1 MKVGR
6 KKPRLKVFLSHSDRD
21 RPFVSRLA
29 RLLEDRGI
37 SVWYSRT
44 KIKGAQEWHDEI
56 GKALAQCNWFVLV
69 LTPSSVASG
78 WTKREL
84 MYALQQKR
92 YRNHIVPLIR
102 KTCRHRRLSWTLAS
116 IQMIDFTRAFDDGA
130 RALLATWGIPY
141 PKG

>member
-1 MKVGR
+1 MKSRRR
-6 KKPRLKVFLSHSDRD
+6 KRPQKVFLSHSDRD

-29 RLLEDRGI
+29 RLLEERGL

-56 GKALAQCNWFVLV
+56 GKALTRCSWFVLV
-69 LTPSSVASG
+69 LTPASVASV

-92 YRNHIVPLIR
+92 YRNHIVPLLRR
-102 KTCRHRRLSWTLAS
+102 KCRHEGLSWTLAS
-116 IQMIDFTRAFDDGA
+116 IQMVNFTGTFAGGA
-130 RALLATWGIPY
+130 KALLSTWGIAY
-141 PKG
+141 PDK